1 MDQVH
6 QEEMALQAS
15 TTESVDPRY
24 EDLDCMGTNEI
35 VAAMNEA
42 EMEVPQ
48 AVHRAIPQISTAID
62 AISEGM
68 LAGGRLFYVGAGTP
82 GRLGVLDASECP
94 PTFSSDPDLVVGI
107 IAGGPSAITT
117 AVEGAED
124 DHRAGH
130 DAVSALGLGPRDS
143 VVGITASGRTP
154 YVLGAVQ
161 AARAAGAVSVGI
173 SSNAGAALSAVVDH
187 PIEVVVGPE
196 IITGSTRLKAG
207 SAQKQVLN
215 MISTVCMV
223 RLGKTYG
230 NLMVD
235 VSASNHKLEI
245 RARKLVMRIT
255 GCDERTAMDTLA
267 ACDGKVKVAAVSL
280 ARGVDTAQ
288 ARAILD
294 RVGGSLRTALEE
306 TPVVSSH

>member
-1 MDQVH
+1 MDQVQ
-6 QEEMALQAS
+6 QEELALRAF

-24 EDLDCMGTNEI
+24 ADLDRMGTGEI
-35 VAAMNEA
+35 VTAMNEA

-48 AVHRAIPQISTAID
+48 AVHRAIPQISVAID
-62 AISEGM
+62 AISQGM
-68 LAGGRLFYVGAGTP
+68 LSGGRLFYVGAGTP

-94 PTFSSDPDLVVGI
+94 PTFSSDPGLVVGI
-107 IAGGPSAITT
+107 IAGGPDAITT

-124 DHRAGH
+124 DRQAGY
-130 DAVSALGLGPRDS
+130 DAVSALGLGPHDS
-143 VVGITASGRTP
+143 VVGVTASGRTP
-154 YVLGAVQ
+154 YVLGAVR
-161 AARAAGAVSVGI
+161 AARDAGAVSVGI

-196 IITGSTRLKAG
+196 IVTGSTRLKAG

-235 VSASNHKLEI
+235 VSATNHKLEV
-245 RARKLVMRIT
+245 RARNLVMRIT
-255 GCDERTAMDTLA
+255 GCDEPTARDVLA
-267 ACDGKVKVAAVSL
+267 ACDGQVKVAVVSL
-280 ARGVDTAQ
+280 LREVGAEQ
-288 ARAILD
+288 ARVVLE
-294 RVGGSLRTALEE
+294 RVGGSLRAALEE
-306 TPVVSSH
+306 TPVVSPH